1 MLLKI
6 ENVLDA
12 AQVAHCRRLLDSAD
26 WADGRMTAGY
36 LSARVKSNEQLPE
49 TSPVARQLGQV
60 LLDILDA
67 NQTFLSAA
75 LPLKVV
81 PPLFNRYAGG
91 QAYGPHVDGAIRPVL
106 GTPHRVRTD
115 ISATLFLTAPEDYD
129 GGELVVNEGSD
140 SRAFKLKAGDMLLYP
155 GTSVHHVAPVT
166 RGARISAFFWI
177 QSMVR
182 TAHHRAM
189 LFELDT
195 AIQNLGREGGD
206 HDAAVRIAGVYHNLL
221 REWAD
226 S

>member
-1 MLLKI
+1 MRLQI
-6 ENVLDA
+6 ENVLNA
-12 AQVAHCRRLLDSAD
+12 AEVAQCRRVLDSAD

-36 LSARVKSNEQLPE
+36 LSARVKTNEQLPE
-49 TSPVARQLGQV
+49 TSPVARQVGQL
-60 LLDILDA
+60 LLDRLDA

-91 QAYGPHVDGAIRPVL
+91 QAYGPHVDGAIRPVP

-129 GGELVVNEGSD
+129 GGELVVNEGSE
-140 SRAFKLKAGDMLLYP
+140 SRTFKLKAGDMLLYP
-155 GTSVHHVAPVT
+155 GTSLHHVTPVT
-166 RGARISAFFWI
+166 RGARVAAFFWI

-182 TAHHRAM
+182 LAHHRAM
-189 LFELDT
+189 LFELDN
-195 AIQNLGREGGD
+195 AIQNLGRDGGD

-226 S
+226 T